1 MASRGKNTARSGTKT
16 LICYTVRTIDRGQ
29 PCRRKAVVRT
39 TSGMTSDLA
48 EIVEVVLVVDPAER
62 RSFVEAIG
70 LVDDVTDVTAD
81 AVVQH
86 ALEQL
91 VYIDAND
98 AIRLRLNY

>member
-1 MASRGKNTARSGTKT
+1 
-16 LICYTVRTIDRGQ
+16 
-29 PCRRKAVVRT
+29 
-39 TSGMTSDLA
+39 MTSDLA